1 MTTSTSVKTLPDSGG
16 DQPTG
21 HASFGRLLLAEWT
34 KLRTVR
40 STVWSLVALVVLAV
54 GITTLALAVT
64 AANWSQADPGDK
76 AELLADPT
84 RRILGA
90 GVLLS
95 QLAVCVLGVL
105 VTAGEY
111 STGMI
116 RSTLLASPHR
126 LRTLAAKCVDF
137 TVLVLI
143 LSELIGFSC
152 FFIGRALIWKHA
164 PVNLSDPG
172 VTSAVVGYGL
182 YMAMLGLFATAIGQL
197 VRHTAGA
204 ITAVI
209 ALVLLLVPLAQL
221 LPGTVGKHIGA
232 YLPTNAGGLI
242 MSVHPQSDQL
252 LSPWQGY
259 GVFAIWTVVLLAIA
273 GWLLVKRDA

>member
-1 MTTSTSVKTLPDSGG
+1 
-16 DQPTG
+16 
-21 HASFGRLLLAEWT
+21 
-34 KLRTVR
+34 
-40 STVWSLVALVVLAV
+40 
-54 GITTLALAVT
+54 
-64 AANWSQADPGDK
+64 
-76 AELLADPT
+76 
-84 RRILGA
+84 
-90 GVLLS
+90 
-95 QLAVCVLGVL
+95 
-105 VTAGEY
+105 
-111 STGMI
+111 
-116 RSTLLASPHR
+116 
-126 LRTLAAKCVDF
+126 
-137 TVLVLI
+137 
-143 LSELIGFSC
+143 
-152 FFIGRALIWKHA
+152 
-164 PVNLSDPG
+164 
-172 VTSAVVGYGL
+172 
-182 YMAMLGLFATAIGQL
+182 MAMLGLFATAIGQL